1 MKITKFFALLCA
13 AAVAFVG
20 CSKTT
25 EPTPDV
31 PETSGKLVLKADK
44 TAVSLGETVTFT
56 VEQEGVDVTSVSTI
70 YDADMNIVNGTFT
83 PIESGSFS
91 FFATKGA
98 ESSNQVVITV
108 LASMPPLPEDPEPA
122 NTKFNHRIIII
133 DHTGVNCGYC
143 PGMVDKLRSF
153 AKTEWHSHYNEVT
166 CHAGSMA
173 GGDPGNSAAANA
185 LNAFQSNMIEGY
197 PNLVLNF
204 YAASIGNY
212 GESTWMRYMDEAFK
226 QLVKKDG
233 ADAGIALSVTGDQT
247 NVYCAAQIKS
257 AKTQEYKVA
266 AWLLESQ
273 IYSPNQSGA
282 TKDYHKIY
290 DFALR
295 NIAPSYDRN
304 NVQGESVGVIE
315 AGQTLDCAYEL
326 PIISTKWAYE
336 NMDVLVIVSAKDSNG
351 RWELVNSALCHIGES
366 KAYEYVK

>member
-1 MKITKFFALLCA
+1 
-13 AAVAFVG
+13 
-20 CSKTT
+20 
-25 EPTPDV
+25 
-31 PETSGKLVLKADK
+31 
-44 TAVSLGETVTFT
+44 
-56 VEQEGVDVTSVSTI
+56 
-70 YDADMNIVNGTFT
+70 
-83 PIESGSFS
+83 
-91 FFATKGA
+91 
-98 ESSNQVVITV
+98 
-108 LASMPPLPEDPEPA
+108 
-122 NTKFNHRIIII
+122 
-133 DHTGVNCGYC
+133 
-143 PGMVDKLRSF
+143 
-153 AKTEWHSHYNEVT
+153 
-166 CHAGSMA
+166 
-173 GGDPGNSAAANA
+173 
-185 LNAFQSNMIEGY
+185 MIEGY

-233 ADAGIALSVTGDQT
+233 ADAGIALAVTGDQT

-266 AWLLESQ
+266 AWLLESN

-282 TKDYHKIY
+282 TKDYHKLY

-295 NIAPSYDRN
+295 NISGNYSKT

-326 PIISTKWAYE
+326 PITHSKWDYE

-366 KAYEYVK
+366 KSYEYVK